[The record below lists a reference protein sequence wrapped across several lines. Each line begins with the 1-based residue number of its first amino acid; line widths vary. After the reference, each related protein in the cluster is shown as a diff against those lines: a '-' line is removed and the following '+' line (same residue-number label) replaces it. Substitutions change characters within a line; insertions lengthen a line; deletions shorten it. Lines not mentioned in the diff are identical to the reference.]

1 MKKDYI
7 TITIFRSIFIIVL
20 IITVVISVKYAS
32 KNREI
37 IDAEAEPTITAQPSA
52 TITPNAIEIG
62 MKQTATE
69 YKIEFEQIENND
81 FVDFYISNP
90 GNIGAIEFTVELP
103 DGANYLNTA
112 DVDLFYDV
120 VAKQNAKQLK
130 VGGLSLQVVSPKT
143 KYKFLRIFFDKPLTQ
158 QITISSQTFLDQ
170 QNNEI

>member
-1 MKKDYI
+1 MKKDSLII
-7 TITIFRSIFIIVL
+7 TVFSLIFIIVL
-20 IITVVISVKYAS
+20 IITVVISIKYAS
-32 KNREI
+32 ENRKVA
-37 IDAEAEPTITAQPSA
+37 DATVEPTIIAQPSA
-52 TITPNAIEIG
+52 TITPNAIETG

-90 GNIGAIEFTVELP
+90 GNISAVEFTVELP
-103 DGANYLNTA
+103 DGATYLNTT

-130 VGGLSLQVVSPKT
+130 IGGLSLQVVSPKT
-143 KYKFLRIFFDKPLTQ
+143 KYKFLRVFFDKPLTQ